1 MTLQAIRILLV
12 DDSDAVRQALCSLL
26 RAHVEF
32 EIVCESVHGSA
43 AISKT
48 ADLQPDVI
56 PLDINLPDLNGLE
69 VARQMKTV
77 SPSAEILLL
86 SEHGLL
92 PMVKEGLLGVA
103 VRRSR
108 RVGDCDSADP
118 LRKSNTLALDAGGR
132 IRRKSLAVV
141 NKWEAIQRRVHL
153 KHEPNSDA
161 VSICTVGS
169 N

>member
-1 MTLQAIRILLV
+1 V

-32 EIVCESVHGSA
+32 EIVCESVNGWA

-77 SPSAEILLL
+77 SPSAETLLL

-92 PMVKEGLLGVA
+92 PMVKEGLRGGRTRLGVA

-108 RVGDCDSADP
+108 RVGDCDSAGP

-153 KHEPNSDA
+153 KHEPNSDT